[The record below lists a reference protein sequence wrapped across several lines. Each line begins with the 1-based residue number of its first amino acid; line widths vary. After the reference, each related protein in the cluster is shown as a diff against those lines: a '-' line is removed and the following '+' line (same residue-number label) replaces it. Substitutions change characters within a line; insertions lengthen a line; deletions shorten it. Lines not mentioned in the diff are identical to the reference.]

1 MSSHRQKKQRSVGL
15 GRILSHP
22 WRIALF
28 AYFVTRLPLVLFA
41 WLLHHFNAGRSL
53 RPGHFLFHGGE
64 PHSSW
69 LVDAFQK
76 WDSYWFL
83 NIVREGY
90 RFVGPVEQ
98 VSGVTAGIPETNVTP
113 FPLYPLAM
121 KVGGWITGDPAVAGL
136 LVSQICLLLSFWLLY
151 KLARLDLNR
160 GPAEMAVWFFALV
173 PWTYAFSA
181 IYSEALFFC
190 LVLGSIYAARSNRF
204 LVAGI
209 LGMLASLTRLPG
221 VLVAI
226 PVFLEILAHR
236 KETGRAPITASLA
249 LMLIPFGSAAY
260 LGYLWW
266 LTGEPFAYFIGQ
278 QGWHKELVV
287 PWHHVYVWITSAD
300 FDGQQMLDLTTTTF
314 AIAILVVGF
323 DRIRFSYWAYLLVS
337 TLVLLSS
344 SYLLGLPRYL
354 AAVFPVYFVL
364 AGLAARRP
372 GVGRAIVIVFALTAP
387 PVFWVWSTWR
397 YAF

>member
-1 MSSHRQKKQRSVGL
+1 MSSRRQEKGRSVGL
-15 GRILSHP
+15 SRILSRP
-22 WRIALF
+22 WRIAFL
-28 AYFVTRLPLVLFA
+28 AYFTTRIPLVLFA
-41 WLLHHFNAGRSL
+41 WLLDHFNAVRWL
-53 RPGHFLFHGGE
+53 HPGHFLFHGGE

-90 RFVGPVEQ
+90 QFVGPVEQ
-98 VSGVTAGIPETNVTP
+98 VWGVTAGIPETNVTP
-113 FPLYPLAM
+113 FPLYPIM
-121 KVGGWITGDPAVAGL
+121 MGIGGWITGDPAVAGMV
-136 LVSQICLLLSFWLLY
+136 VSQVCLLLSLWLLY
-151 KLARLDLNR
+151 KLARLDLSR

-190 LVLGSIYAARSNRF
+190 LLLGCIYSARHSRF
-204 LVAGI
+204 LFAGL
-209 LGMLASLTRLPG
+209 LGMFAALTRLPG
-221 VLVAI
+221 VLIAI
-226 PVFLEILAHR
+226 PVFLELIEHR
-236 KETGRAPITASLA
+236 KEKGRTPISASLA
-249 LMLIPFGSAAY
+249 LLMIPLGAVAY

-266 LTGEPFAYFIGQ
+266 LTGEPNAYFIGQ

-287 PWHHVYVWITSAD
+287 PWHHIYVWLTSSD
-300 FDGQQMLDLTTTTF
+300 FDSQMMLDLTITTF
-314 AIAILVVGF
+314 AVAILVLGF
-323 DRIRFSYWAYLLVS
+323 NRIRFSYWAYLLVS
-337 TLVLLSS
+337 TLMLLSS

-364 AGLAARRP
+364 ADVAARRP
-372 GVGRAIVIVFALTAP
+372 TVGRAVVLGFAMTTPL
-387 PVFWVWSTWR
+387 VFWVWSTWR